1 MRTESRINSQL
12 SNLKITVELN
22 QRVPVELWNFKR
34 RGREGLK
41 MERIENKTFKFFIYS
56 IYIIIISLIFY
67 I

>member
-41 MERIENKTFKFFIYS
+41 MERIENKTF
-56 IYIIIISLIFY
+56 
-67 I
+67 